1 MSATIRSICLSITL
15 VLCATSLMAEE
26 NILVLNVANTSD
38 EVIPNVSLK
47 CKGDAPAA
55 GSDRN
60 GTARLKLP
68 FGTRPGSSVVLQIV
82 AGDWVMISPWDGRVI
97 IPPFDNNA
105 QNFVSIVI
113 AKKSD
118 RQILTSGKAVE
129 AIVSRVTRE
138 IGSKMDRQ
146 ISEEERRLVLEMQ
159 AREFGLTPDEVDR
172 AIREWSRK
180 VTDPYQK
187 GLAELYA
194 SNYPEATRLLT
205 ASLDQKIREIE
216 VLQNQ
221 AANNAFFL
229 GEAQMGQGQYTSA
242 TEAFK
247 KALALRPDDGVFL
260 NSLSIAYRMA
270 GNLKEAER
278 AGERAVI
285 SKGGDPRFGQ
295 YHPATAIATL
305 NLALL
310 YQEEGK
316 NIEAE
321 QIFKQALL
329 TTERGFGPDHP
340 EVARCLDYFADFLDR
355 VDRKSE
361 AAEKRTRAGA
371 IRSRFEQQTRD
382 KTIADSKQLLK
393 LKEQESGPD
402 HPDIAQLAST
412 LGSLYL
418 ENGQLDDAESL
429 FKRALSVREKTVGKD
444 HLDTAGDLQ
453 KLASLYQ
460 SQRKFTA
467 AEPFA
472 RRALDILE
480 KNLGPGDP
488 YRVIYALDSYAVILR
503 GLGRTNE
510 ALKYEA
516 RAKESREKQIRSI
529 EFNPVQQS
537 MPNRMNAP
545 NMQAPPI
552 PAPNPPAPKKPE
564 KPKPEKPF

>member
-1 MSATIRSICLSITL
+1 MSATIRSICLTITL
-15 VLCATSLMAEE
+15 LLCATSLMAEE

-68 FGTRPGSSVVLQIV
+68 PGSRPGSSVVLQIV
-82 AGDWVMISPWDGRVI
+82 AGDWVMISPWDGRII
-97 IPPFDNNA
+97 IPPFDNNP

-118 RQILTSGKAVE
+118 RQMLTSGKAVE

-146 ISEEERRLVLEMQ
+146 ISAEERRLVLEMQ
-159 AREFGLTPDEVDR
+159 AGEFGLTPDEVDR

-194 SNYPEATRLLT
+194 SNYPEAAKLLT

-216 VLQNQ
+216 ALQNQ

-229 GEAQMGQGQYTSA
+229 GEAQMGQGQYKSA

-260 NSLSIAYRMA
+260 NSLSLAFRMA
-270 GNLKEAER
+270 GNLGEAER
-278 AGERAVI
+278 AGERAMV

-305 NLALL
+305 NLALV
-310 YQEEGK
+310 YQEENK
-316 NIEAE
+316 NSDAE
-321 QIFKQALL
+321 RLFNQALL
-329 TTERGFGPDHP
+329 TTERGFGPDNP
-340 EVARCLDYFADFLDR
+340 EVARCLDYFAVFLDR
-355 VDRKSE
+355 VDRKAE
-361 AAEKRTRAGA
+361 AAEKRARAGA
-371 IRSRFEQQTRD
+371 IRSRFDQLTRD
-382 KTIADSKQLLK
+382 KALADYTQLLK

-412 LGSLYL
+412 LGSLHL
-418 ENGQLDDAESL
+418 ENGQVNEAESL

-460 SQRKFTA
+460 SQRKFAA

-480 KNLGPGDP
+480 KNLGQGDP
-488 YRVIYALDSYAVILR
+488 YRVIYMLDAYAAILR
-503 GLGRTNE
+503 EIGRTNE
-510 ALKYEA
+510 ALKYESRA
-516 RAKESREKQIRSI
+516 RESREKQRQSI

-545 NMQAPPI
+545 NMQAPPVLL
-552 PAPNPPAPKKPE
+552 PGSTPPKKPE